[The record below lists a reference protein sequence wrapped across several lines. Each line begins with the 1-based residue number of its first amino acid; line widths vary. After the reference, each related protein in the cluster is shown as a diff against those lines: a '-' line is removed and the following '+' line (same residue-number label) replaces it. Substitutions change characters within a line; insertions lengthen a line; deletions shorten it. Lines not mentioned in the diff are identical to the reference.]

1 MSKKIPHKFLFN
13 KCNRGGEFM
22 FKKIFSVICVV
33 VSVLCFGLVASAES
47 FAPFTLYT
55 DSASST
61 LTISGTTATCTS
73 KATGYVGTT
82 TKIVIQQTLQ
92 KKTSSG
98 TWSKVN
104 GWSETDSGY
113 KGSATNKEYNLTSGT
128 YRLKTVFT
136 VYAESNSEVVEKLSK
151 EITI

>member
-1 MSKKIPHKFLFN
+1 MAKRWLSAAFAVIVSAIFL
-13 KCNRGGEFM
+13 CA
-22 FKKIFSVICVV
+22 VI
-33 VSVLCFGLVASAES
+33 SAES
-47 FAPFTLYT
+47 AAPFTMYT
-55 DSASST
+55 ESASST
-61 LTISGTTATCTS
+61 LTISGTTATCSS
-73 KATGYVGTT
+73 KATGYLGTT
-82 TKIVIQQTLQ
+82 TKIVIEQTLQ

-136 VYAESNSEVVEKLSK
+136 VYAGSDFEEIEKSSK
-151 EITI
+151 EVTI